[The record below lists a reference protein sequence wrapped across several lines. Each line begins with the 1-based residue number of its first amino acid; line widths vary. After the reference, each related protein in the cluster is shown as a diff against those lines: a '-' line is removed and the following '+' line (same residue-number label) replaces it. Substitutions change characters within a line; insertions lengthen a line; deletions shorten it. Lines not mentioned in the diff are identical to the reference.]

1 MDAIALRH
9 PVMRGAATRDAL
21 LDAAE
26 SLIADHGYRAPSH
39 RMIAAEAGAHV
50 ALVNYHFG
58 SKEMLF
64 EAAVERRSRRLV
76 DAWQGALA
84 DARENPKHSTEDV
97 LRAWWRPF
105 DAMEDGEEPAWRNY
119 LCVIARLSSAP
130 QGNDWYQRYF
140 GTVDRDF
147 QRALGNTLAVHDS
160 ELTDVTFRYAR
171 ALFGEVLLHR
181 CGKSGGE
188 CVPRGF
194 RPHDTER
201 MIAFVAAGMR
211 GVGSDGHGPNEVA
224 RQSPRPQGPIDD
236 GDRQT

>member
-1 MDAIALRH
+1 MDAIALR
-9 PVMRGAATRDAL
+9 PAVMRGSATRDAL

-26 SLIADHGYRAPSH
+26 TLVADHGYRAPSH

-64 EAAVERRSRRLV
+64 ESAIARRAPRLV
-76 DAWQGALA
+76 EAWQSALA
-84 DARENPKHSTEDV
+84 DACAKPQHATEDV

-105 DAMEDGEEPAWRNY
+105 DGLETSGDPSWRNY

-130 QGNDWYQRYF
+130 GGNDWYQRYF
-140 GTVDRDF
+140 GTVDRDY
-147 QRALGNTLAVHDS
+147 QHALGETIGVHDTD
-160 ELTDVTFRYAR
+160 LTDATFRYAR
-171 ALFGEVLLHR
+171 TLFGEVLLHR

-194 RPHDTER
+194 RPHDSER
-201 MIAFVAAGMR
+201 LIGFVAAGMR
-211 GVGSDGHGPNEVA
+211 GIGNRRLEAAD
-224 RQSPRPQGPIDD
+224 
-236 GDRQT
+236 